1 MDISK
6 TYKALYEKVISEH
19 SEVFEKQDIHEMEAF
34 MQQIIQARRIFLMGV
49 GREGIATRG
58 FAMRLMHLGKE
69 SHWIW
74 DDTTPNMGE
83 GDLFIATNGSGEIG
97 HIHYVV
103 EEAQKTGAKVAVVTG
118 SPGGKTAKIADHV
131 LFVPACV
138 YNGTDKRAV
147 DSILPMGSLFEEH
160 LFMLFDLMII
170 MMAEEMKIEKQ
181 EMSARH
187 RNIE

>member
-1 MDISK
+1 MDIEQ
-6 TYKALYEKVISEH
+6 TYQALYKKVIAEH
-19 SEVFEKQDIHEMEAF
+19 TEVFEKQDIPEMEAF
-34 MQQIIQARRIFLMGV
+34 MRQIRDAKRIFLMGV

-97 HIHYVV
+97 HIHFVV
-103 EEAQKTGAKVAVVTG
+103 EQALKTGAKVAVVTG
-118 SPGGKTAKIADHV
+118 SPGGKTALIADCV
-131 LFVPACV
+131 MFVPACV
-138 YNGTDKRAV
+138 YNGKDERAV

-160 LFMLFDLMII
+160 LFMLFDLIII
-170 MMAEEMKIEKQ
+170 MLAEQMNIEKH
-181 EMSARH
+181 EMSSRH